1 MGFDAL
7 VSFTYLNR
15 IYRKSNICMP
25 ALNIEQNSGY
35 VSQSNLIPYF
45 SACALLSYCLL
56 HGVGCVLSKSPF
68 LLEDKQETKFGGV
81 MSAQSTHIILASVFH
96 FHVDFMIII

>member
-15 IYRKSNICMP
+15 LYRESNICMSS
-25 ALNIEQNSGY
+25 LNIEQNSGY

-56 HGVGCVLSKSPF
+56 HVSCVCVLSKSQF

-81 MSAQSTHIILASVFH
+81 MSV
-96 FHVDFMIII
+96 